1 MITLGPSSA
10 TEEIL
15 EDALTAFEP
24 IIAKGKVADVRTAA
38 IESISM
44 MCFVAAAGPEETMQV
59 MSLLRRA
66 YSSSTGEVQAAAL
79 RGWTLLFTTVPAWE
93 FKSTVLDE
101 QLKLLAALLH
111 SDNVDVRAAAG
122 EAVTVLYDTCDL
134 STLPESTPAATE
146 EEEVDHIEDI
156 VSRMQDL
163 AKNRGDETRRSKKDR
178 VVLKTTFRELA
189 SIMEGGDHPEQK
201 VKLRHGD
208 VLIVDT
214 LIGNVQLNAFR
225 SFLGEGFQTH
235 LLNNSLL
242 HQIFS
247 FRPSE
252 EAPERLTA
260 LEKRAY
266 RSPASAVSKERA
278 QTRKNDRRASAANKN
293 TFLD

>member
-1 MITLGPSSA
+1 MGPSST
-10 TEEIL
+10 TELIFE
-15 EDALTAFEP
+15 EALTAFEP
-24 IIAKGKVADVRTAA
+24 VITKGKVADVRTAA
-38 IESISM
+38 IESLSM

-66 YSSSTGEVQAAAL
+66 NSSSTGEVQAAAL
-79 RGWTLLFTTVPAWE
+79 RGWTLLFTTVPAWK
-93 FKSTVLDE
+93 FASTVLDD

-122 EAVTVLYDTCDL
+122 EAVAVLYDTCDL
-134 STLPESTPAATE
+134 STLPESTPTAEDE
-146 EEEVDHIEDI
+146 EEEEIDHIEDI

-178 VVLKTTFRELA
+178 IVLKTTFRELA
-189 SIMEGGDHPEQK
+189 SIMEGGDPPEQK

-208 VLIVDT
+208 VLTVDT

-225 SFLGEGFQTH
+225 SFLGEGFQVH
-235 LLNNSLL
+235 LLSNTLL
-242 HQIFS
+242 HQVFS

-266 RSPASAVSKERA
+266 RSPASAQSKERS
-278 QTRKNDRRASAANKN
+278 QTRKNERRASAAYKN
-293 TFLD
+293 TLMH

>member
-1 MITLGPSSA
+1 MGPTSA
-10 TEEIL
+10 TEEIF
-15 EDALTAFEP
+15 EEALTAFEP
-24 IIAKGKVADVRTAA
+24 VIAKGKVADVRTAA
-38 IESISM
+38 VESLSM
-44 MCFVAAAGPEETMQV
+44 MCFVAATGPEETMQV
-59 MSLLRRA
+59 MSLFRRA
-66 YSSSTGEVQAAAL
+66 SSSSTGEVQAAAL
-79 RGWTLLFTTVPAWE
+79 RGWTLLFTTVPAWK
-93 FKSTVLDE
+93 FASTALDE

-122 EAVTVLYDTCDL
+122 EAVAVLYDTCDL

-146 EEEVDHIEDI
+146 DEQEVDHLEDI

-189 SIMEGGDHPEQK
+189 SIMEGGDPPEQK

-225 SFLGEGFQTH
+225 SFLGEGFQVH
-235 LLNNSLL
+235 LLSNTLL
-242 HQIFS
+242 HQVFS
-247 FRPSE
+247 FRPSG

-266 RSPASAVSKERA
+266 RSPASAVSKERS
-278 QTRKNDRRASAANKN
+278 QMRNNERRASAANKN
-293 TFLD
+293 SLMY